1 MGMIRRWHSN
11 SLAEKTTEIYICDA
25 YPSSITRNWLV
36 FRYQEIEFRFH
47 PGVESRGWRF
57 VRNQTRP
64 LPASKIRFPYPKAH
78 LRQFASFCI
87 CPSPLS
93 LKNPTEKRVPYLQ
106 LPTPFL
112 RWPLVIPLLIQA
124 RCLTSVKSNA
134 SFLIAV
140 KDPKTEACPRWK
152 GRV

>member
-11 SLAEKTTEIYICDA
+11 SLAEKTTEIYICGA

-78 LRQFASFCI
+78 LRQFASLCLSF
-87 CPSPLS
+87 PSFPQKSHGETRPLFAVA
-93 LKNPTEKRVPYLQ
+93 NP
-106 LPTPFL
+106 LPPMTTGHPTANTGTLFDE
-112 RWPLVIPLLIQA
+112 R
-124 RCLTSVKSNA
+124 NA

>member
-11 SLAEKTTEIYICDA
+11 SLAEKTTEIYICGA

-78 LRQFASFCI
+78 LRQFVSLCLSF
-87 CPSPLS
+87 PSFPQKSHGETRPLFAVA
-93 LKNPTEKRVPYLQ
+93 N
-106 LPTPFL
+106 PFL

-124 RCLTSVKSNA
+124 RCLTSVKSIA